1 MGKRVVALSVN
12 GMLHEI
18 AVAPN
23 RTLLDALRE
32 DLRLTGTKQG
42 CGAGD
47 CGSCTVLMDGRP
59 VNACLILAVQAVGH
73 EILTIEGVAPDGEL
87 HPLQQAFIDG
97 GAVQCGFCTPGMILS
112 GLALLE
118 ATADPSEDEVR
129 VAISGNLCRCT
140 GYQKIVEAVMSAAD
154 VLGRDRTVDV
164 DPYPELSE
172 SRPPPLDQTAES
184 ITAWA
189 EGLSTGGELEAIAD
203 SLDED
208 GGER

>member
-1 MGKRVVALSVN
+1 MAKRLVSLSVN
-12 GMLHEI
+12 GEIHEI
-18 AVAPN
+18 AIPPN
-23 RTLLDALRE
+23 RTLIDALRE

-47 CGSCTVLMDGRP
+47 CGSCTVLLDGRP
-59 VNACLILAVQAVGH
+59 VNACLILAVQAAGH
-73 EILTIEGVAPDGEL
+73 EILTIEGVAPNGGL
-87 HPLQQAFIDG
+87 HPLQQAFIEQ
-97 GAVQCGFCTPGMILS
+97 GAVQCGFCTPGMVLS

-118 ATADPSEDEVR
+118 AVADPSEDEVR

-154 VLGRDRTVDV
+154 VLGRDREIDV
-164 DPYPELSE
+164 DPFPELSE
-172 SRPPPLDQTAES
+172 SRPSPLDQTAES

-203 SLDED
+203 SLDEE